1 MSQAGI
7 TFDAAFRAT
16 HPAQAACPHAWEQL
30 DSTWICLLVNSL
42 TISSLWMHYN
52 IIFFCLML
60 SRLILLYL
68 IIYQYVIH
76 EFSSAVL
83 LPALPDFRTK
93 SVCPVVDVS
102 LAGTTLDAAFRAT
115 HPGQAS
121 CDHIDI
127 STYLC
132 IYISIYLY
140 IYISIYLYIH
150 ISIYLYIYIYIYLYI
165 YIARYIYLS
174 IYLYIRARDRYI

>member
-1 MSQAGI
+1 
-7 TFDAAFRAT
+7 
-16 HPAQAACPHAWEQL
+16 
-30 DSTWICLLVNSL
+30 
-42 TISSLWMHYN
+42 
-52 IIFFCLML
+52 ML

-115 HPGQAS
+115 GQLMDLAPS
-121 CDHIDI
+121 NLTAYG
-127 STYLC
+127 SGYE
-132 IYISIYLY
+132 
-140 IYISIYLYIH
+140 
-150 ISIYLYIYIYIYLYI
+150 
-165 YIARYIYLS
+165 
-174 IYLYIRARDRYI
+174 